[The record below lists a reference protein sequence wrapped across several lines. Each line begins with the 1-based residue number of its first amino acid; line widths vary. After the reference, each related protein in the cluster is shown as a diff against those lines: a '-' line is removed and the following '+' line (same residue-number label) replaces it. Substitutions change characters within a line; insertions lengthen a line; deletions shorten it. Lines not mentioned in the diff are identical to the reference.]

1 MSPLPDN
8 WPQIEVM
15 EQSQNRYRFAPVLS
29 VSHVAHDQSCDTHL
43 NSALKSHHL
52 LSAPS
57 KEILSSISWISS

>member
-8 WPQIEVM
+8 WPQMEQM
-15 EQSQNRYRFAPVLS
+15 EQSQNRYRFAPVLLIS
-29 VSHVAHDQSCDTHL
+29 SIVHIQSSQTHL